1 MEISTT
7 SVRTYWARLRQKL
20 GGVSRREAI
29 SAFKR
34 HVNNREHQELENY
47 RSLSKYAAIG
57 MVQPSHSSWIIVNA
71 GENFSKLLGKNRSE
85 IVGKDFFTVLPT
97 DQRAAFQRKFV
108 EASTDGYSVTDS
120 SFGSDTN
127 GVTMITQ
134 CEWPTKDCL
143 RIFHSPKIR
152 APKQAVV
159 TPNSA
164 LTKLLR

>member
-1 MEISTT
+1 MHWEVLSTRELATLELGSAGLRDNEIASRMEISTT

-20 GGVSRREAI
+20 GGLSRREAI

-97 DQRAAFQRKFV
+97 DQRA
-108 EASTDGYSVTDS
+108 S
-120 SFGSDTN
+120 
-127 GVTMITQ
+127 
-134 CEWPTKDCL
+134 
-143 RIFHSPKIR
+143 
-152 APKQAVV
+152 
-159 TPNSA
+159 
-164 LTKLLR
+164 